1 MILVVHSHRL
11 VIHKIL
17 GHMAFHNSKK
27 CELPFDPKSFLA
39 EGEPSSSSNRTS
51 ETEKKTTATKHLPL
65 PFT

>member
-1 MILVVHSHRL
+1 
-11 VIHKIL
+11 
-17 GHMAFHNSKK
+17 MAFHNSKK